1 MMVTM
6 AITQV
11 EPNNNLDSNSPL
23 LTKIKIEE
31 GEYGEGVPE
40 VSSSCQCLWKA
51 PLKELF
57 FLGIIPKLV
66 VVIEFAVCVVVVVRV
81 KEVEVEI
88 VVVSAVVVVVVV
100 ALVEVVVVVVE
111 GDSEEVV

>member
-1 MMVTM
+1 M

-40 VSSSCQCLWKA
+40 VSSSCHCLTHTH
-51 PLKELF
+51 
-57 FLGIIPKLV
+57 
-66 VVIEFAVCVVVVVRV
+66 
-81 KEVEVEI
+81 
-88 VVVSAVVVVVVV
+88 V
-100 ALVEVVVVVVE
+100 AQVVE
-111 GDSEEVV
+111 GEKGEQENRSPDEGAGAL

>member
-40 VSSSCQCLWKA
+40 VSSSLSLPTQLLSMRSTRTSHRWWKGRRA
-51 PLKELF
+51 SRRTGVQTKVQ
-57 FLGIIPKLV
+57 V
-66 VVIEFAVCVVVVVRV
+66 V
-81 KEVEVEI
+81 
-88 VVVSAVVVVVVV
+88 
-100 ALVEVVVVVVE
+100 
-111 GDSEEVV
+111 

>member
-40 VSSSCQCLWKA
+40 VSSSCHCLTQLLSRRSTCTSRRWGKGRRA
-51 PLKELF
+51 SRRTGVQTKVQVLLKRKILN
-57 FLGIIPKLV
+57 KY
-66 VVIEFAVCVVVVVRV
+66 
-81 KEVEVEI
+81 
-88 VVVSAVVVVVVV
+88 
-100 ALVEVVVVVVE
+100 
-111 GDSEEVV
+111 

>member
-40 VSSSCQCLWKA
+40 VSSSCHCLT
-51 PLKELF
+51 
-57 FLGIIPKLV
+57 
-66 VVIEFAVCVVVVVRV
+66 
-81 KEVEVEI
+81 
-88 VVVSAVVVVVVV
+88 
-100 ALVEVVVVVVE
+100 
-111 GDSEEVV
+111 

>member
-40 VSSSCQCLWKA
+40 VSSSCQCLREAVK
-51 PLKELF
+51 KNCF
-57 FLGIIPKLV
+57 F
-66 VVIEFAVCVVVVVRV
+66 RNN
-81 KEVEVEI
+81 
-88 VVVSAVVVVVVV
+88 S
-100 ALVEVVVVVVE
+100 
-111 GDSEEVV
+111 

>member
-40 VSSSCQCLWKA
+40 VSSGYY
-51 PLKELF
+51 P
-57 FLGIIPKLV
+57 GH
-66 VVIEFAVCVVVVVRV
+66 
-81 KEVEVEI
+81 
-88 VVVSAVVVVVVV
+88 VSAF
-100 ALVEVVVVVVE
+100 
-111 GDSEEVV
+111 GKHH

>member
-1 MMVTM
+1 MMMVTM

-40 VSSSCQCLWKA
+40 VSSSCQCLREA
-51 PLKELF
+51 LKKKTAF
-57 FLGIIPKLV
+57 F
-66 VVIEFAVCVVVVVRV
+66 RNNT
-81 KEVEVEI
+81 
-88 VVVSAVVVVVVV
+88 
-100 ALVEVVVVVVE
+100 
-111 GDSEEVV
+111 

>member
-1 MMVTM
+1 MMMTM

-40 VSSSCQCLWKA
+40 VSSSCHCLTQLLSRRSTCTSRRWGKGRRA
-51 PLKELF
+51 SRRTGVQTKVQVLYKRKILN
-57 FLGIIPKLV
+57 KH
-66 VVIEFAVCVVVVVRV
+66 
-81 KEVEVEI
+81 
-88 VVVSAVVVVVVV
+88 
-100 ALVEVVVVVVE
+100 
-111 GDSEEVV
+111 

>member
-1 MMVTM
+1 MMMTM

-40 VSSSCQCLWKA
+40 VSSSCHCLTQLLSRRSTCTSRRWGKGRRA
-51 PLKELF
+51 SRRTGVQTKVQVLYKRKILN
-57 FLGIIPKLV
+57 KY
-66 VVIEFAVCVVVVVRV
+66 
-81 KEVEVEI
+81 
-88 VVVSAVVVVVVV
+88 
-100 ALVEVVVVVVE
+100 
-111 GDSEEVV
+111 

>member
-40 VSSSCQCLWKA
+40 VSSSCHCLTQLLSRRSTCTSRRWGKGRRA
-51 PLKELF
+51 SRRTGVQTKVQVLYKRKILN
-57 FLGIIPKLV
+57 KY
-66 VVIEFAVCVVVVVRV
+66 
-81 KEVEVEI
+81 
-88 VVVSAVVVVVVV
+88 
-100 ALVEVVVVVVE
+100 
-111 GDSEEVV
+111 

>member
-1 MMVTM
+1 MTM

-40 VSSSCQCLWKA
+40 VSSSCHCLTQPLSRRITRTLHRWWKGRRA
-51 PLKELF
+51 SRRTGVQTKVQVLYKRKILN
-57 FLGIIPKLV
+57 KY
-66 VVIEFAVCVVVVVRV
+66 
-81 KEVEVEI
+81 
-88 VVVSAVVVVVVV
+88 
-100 ALVEVVVVVVE
+100 
-111 GDSEEVV
+111 